1 MNYVVVLSLVLR
13 AITAAYVTNRDN
25 VYATA
30 LLSLS
35 SRMTMVNPTIWLA
48 VFAFV
53 VIFVVHRLW
62 TLQRVLTS
70 VVSLGFFALH

>member
-1 MNYVVVLSLVLR
+1 MNYTQGDHRCGIIVTDRDSVKC
-13 AITAAYVTNRDN
+13 IYAA
-25 VYATA
+25 A

-48 VFAFV
+48 VFV
-53 VIFVVHRLW
+53 VFVVHRLW

>member
-1 MNYVVVLSLVLR
+1 MNYTQGDHRCGIIVTDRDSVKC
-13 AITAAYVTNRDN
+13 IYAA
-25 VYATA
+25 A

-70 VVSLGFFALH
+70 VS